1 MLSQLQTNET
11 QTNALFEKVI
21 EEIPTDNAQPEAPHV
36 PPSDVEEI
44 RTDEA
49 ITGKT
54 ASNTKP
60 QKSGI
65 TKNDEPNPLLLD
77 PYEFDLCTITI
88 IYTRTRDT
96 QVSVSVHSHKDE
108 PIVKTYPQVEVRLP
122 EQIEGVMQKLF
133 EIWPDGKITATLV
146 LLPTESDTKRKM
158 VISIRAG
165 SDTPIV
171 LAGPA
176 WQFPLPAPIT
186 SMLSELKELL
196 PVHAMKKMEKEA
208 KENSKTNL
216 KPAAAKTS
224 APIAPKIIPAR
235 VDGKTQMTLF

>member
-1 MLSQLQTNET
+1 MLSQLQTNQT
-11 QTNALFEKVI
+11 QTNALVEKVI
-21 EEIPTDNAQPEAPHV
+21 EEIRADHAQPEASHV

-65 TKNDEPNPLLLD
+65 TKKEDPNPLLLD

-88 IYTRTRDT
+88 IYTQTRDS

-108 PIVKTYPQVEVRLP
+108 PVVKTYAQVEVRLP
-122 EQIEGVMQKLF
+122 EQIEVVMQKLF
-133 EIWPDGKITATLV
+133 EIWPDGKVTATLV
-146 LLPTESDTKRKM
+146 LLPMESETERKM

-165 SDTPIV
+165 GDTPIV

-176 WQFPLPAPIT
+176 SQFPLPAPIT

-196 PVHAMKKMEKEA
+196 PAHALKKMEKEA
-208 KENSKTNL
+208 KEKPKTNT
-216 KPAAAKTS
+216 KSAATKTAAPIPAKS
-224 APIAPKIIPAR
+224 APLS